1 MRKFLILILFNIIH
15 FKSESQDL
23 LFPIN
28 PGSQNYLSGNLG
40 ELRSDHFHMGL
51 DIKTYGRINKSL
63 LWDQINVKI
72 FTRINFT
79 LLFCDRG
86 KY

>member
-15 FKSESQDL
+15 FKLGSQDL

-40 ELRSDHFHMGL
+40 ELRSDHFHLGL

>member
-1 MRKFLILILFNIIH
+1 MRRFLILILFSLSYL
-15 FKSESQDL
+15 KSESQDL

-51 DIKTYGRINKSL
+51 DIKTYGRINVPVYASN
-63 LWDQINVKI
+63 DGY
-72 FTRINFT
+72 RIWESIV
-79 LLFCDRG
+79 L
-86 KY
+86 KA

>member
-1 MRKFLILILFNIIH
+1 MRRFLILILFSLSY

-40 ELRSDHFHMGL
+40 RATKRPLP
-51 DIKTYGRINKSL
+51 YGS
-63 LWDQINVKI
+63 
-72 FTRINFT
+72 
-79 LLFCDRG
+79 G
-86 KY
+86 Y